1 MNTNMESFLTDI
13 YDTMLDNNLLVFLRT
28 EFKVLRH

>member
-13 YDTMLDNNLLVFLRT
+13 YDTMLDNNLLVFLRI